1 MRYGLAALASLFAG
15 LSGTAWAQM
24 GQPANW
30 QLGFQDAVT
39 PVGHQA
45 HNFNTLLLVI
55 IIAIA
60 VFVLG
65 LLLYVIVRFNHKRN
79 PTPSKT
85 SHNTLLEI
93 VWTTVPVII
102 LLVIAVPSM
111 RLLYFMDRTEE
122 PEMTLIAYG
131 YQWYWGYEYPD
142 QQIPEFAA
150 HMVPDEEIGEGQLRL
165 LSTYDPTG
173 RSPGV
178 VVLPVDTNIQIL
190 ITARDVLH
198 AWAVPSFSIKRD
210 AVPGQMNE
218 TWVRIERE
226 GTYYGQCSELCGTNH
241 GFMPIEV
248 RAVSREAFNDWVLEQ
263 TASLDL
269 DEPPRLLAVGDDATT
284 DTAAVEIDA
293 IRAN

>member
-1 MRYGLAALASLFAG
+1 MKYRLAALTSLFAG
-15 LSGTAWAQM
+15 LSGAASAQM
-24 GQPANW
+24 GQPENW
-30 QLGFQDAVT
+30 QLGFQEAVT
-39 PVGHQA
+39 PVAHQA
-45 HNFNTLLLVI
+45 HNFNVLLMVI
-55 IIAIA
+55 IVAIT

-65 LLLYVIVRFNHKRN
+65 LLLYVMVRYNHKRN

-85 SHNTLLEI
+85 SHNTLLEV

-122 PEMTLIAYG
+122 PEMTLIVYG

-142 QQIPEFAA
+142 QQIAEFAA
-150 HMVPDEEIGEGQLRL
+150 HMVPDEEIGEDQVRL

-178 VVLPVDTNIQIL
+178 VVLPTDTNIQIL

-198 AWAVPSFSIKRD
+198 AWAVPSFGIKRD

-218 TWVRIERE
+218 TWVRIEQE
-226 GTYYGQCSELCGTNH
+226 GTFYGQCSELCGANH

-248 RAVSREAFNDWVLEQ
+248 RAVSREEFNDWVVQQ

-269 DEPPRLLAVGDDATT
+269 ETPPRLLPIGDERET
-284 DTAAVEIDA
+284 DTASVQVDTP
-293 IRAN
+293 RAN

>member
-1 MRYGLAALASLFAG
+1 MRYGLAALASLFTG
-15 LSGTAWAQM
+15 LGGTAWAQM

-45 HNFNTLLLVI
+45 HNFNTLMLVI

-60 VFVLG
+60 AFVLG
-65 LLLYVIVRFNHKRN
+65 LLAFVIFRFNHKRN
-79 PTPSKT
+79 PVPSRT
-85 SHNTLLEI
+85 SHNTVLEI
-93 VWTTVPVII
+93 TWTTVPLII
-102 LLVIAVPSM
+102 LFVIMFPSIT
-111 RLLYFMDRTEE
+111 LLHFMDRTED
-122 PEMTLIAYG
+122 PEMTLIVYG

-150 HMVPDEEIGEGQLRL
+150 HMVPDEEIGEGQVRL

-218 TWVRIERE
+218 TWVRIDRE

-248 RAVSREAFNDWVLEQ
+248 QAVSREEFNDWVLQQ

-269 DEPPRLLAVGDDATT
+269 EEPPVLLPIDGEGTTETASVGVDAT
-284 DTAAVEIDA
+284 
-293 IRAN
+293 RAN